1 MFIRAKERGNPS
13 AKDTIDLNDGSN
25 NINDGSNN
33 INNGSNNIIDGSNN
47 DGSNSIPIAALTHL
61 FREKSMNYD

>member
-1 MFIRAKERGNPS
+1 MFIRAKERGNPI

-25 NINDGSNN
+25 NIND
-33 INNGSNNIIDGSNN
+33 GSNNIIDGSNN

>member
-1 MFIRAKERGNPS
+1 MFIRAKERGNPI

-33 INNGSNNIIDGSNN
+33 INDGSNN